1 VTWQCNLLI
10 LAILTILFSDKMSGT
25 EELNHICANTL
36 ISHLGIEF
44 TDSGEGF
51 VKAKMPVDHRTFQ
64 PAGILHGGAS
74 FSLAETV
81 GSAGSFLMVDKE
93 KYTVVGMQMSGNHV
107 SRVSHGW
114 VYAHATLV
122 HKGSVTHVWDITISG
137 ENGQAVS
144 LCRQTNMIIEKGL

>member
-1 VTWQCNLLI
+1 MINKTMTSQ
-10 LAILTILFSDKMSGT
+10 MSGI

-36 ISHLGIEF
+36 VSNLGIEF

-51 VKAKMPVDHRTFQ
+51 VKAKMPVDYRTFQ

-81 GSAGSFLMVDKE
+81 GSAGSYLMVDKE
-93 KYTVVGMQMSGNHV
+93 KFTVVGMQMSGNHV
-107 SRVSHGW
+107 SRVSRGW

-122 HKGSVTHVWDITISG
+122 HKGSVTHVWDITIAD
-137 ENGQAVS
+137 ENGRAVS
-144 LCRQTNMIIEKGL
+144 LCRQTNMIIEKEV